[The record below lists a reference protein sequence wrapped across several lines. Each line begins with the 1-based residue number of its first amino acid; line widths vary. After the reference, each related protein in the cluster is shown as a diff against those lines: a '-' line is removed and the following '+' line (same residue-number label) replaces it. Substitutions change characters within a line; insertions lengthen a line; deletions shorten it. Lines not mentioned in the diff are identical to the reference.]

1 MTHETKD
8 VAARRSALIER
19 LTEKA
24 VLLYNY
30 EGSDR
35 ASLRYLCGFTGE
47 GALVVSAKETVLVTD
62 SRYTEQVGRETAEI
76 RIQEERDWMG
86 AGIVSVLQGLGLER
100 VAIVSKRVTQHWFDA
115 TGKLGGP
122 TLVPEADLVNDL
134 RAVKSP
140 TEIESLRKAARL
152 ADDAMARLVPEIRVG
167 MDEAQVA
174 LRLEWLMRE
183 AGSEGIAFDI
193 NVSAGENSALNHYNP
208 VLGRSELRR
217 GDLLLFDFGAC
228 VNGYRS
234 DITRTLSVGKPS
246 GQAQAI
252 YDVVLQANL
261 AAIAVARAG
270 ATGIEVD
277 AAARDLIKKAG
288 YGDRFGHG
296 LGHGIGLEIHERPAL
311 SPQSKD
317 TLARGMVTT
326 IEPGVYIPGVG
337 GVRIEDDVVITDEGC
352 EVITSFP
359 KDRLIQVGT

>member
-1 MTHETKD
+1 
-8 VAARRSALIER
+8 
-19 LTEKA
+19 
-24 VLLYNY
+24 
-30 EGSDR
+30 
-35 ASLRYLCGFTGE
+35 
-47 GALVVSAKETVLVTD
+47 
-62 SRYTEQVGRETAEI
+62 
-76 RIQEERDWMG
+76 
-86 AGIVSVLQGLGLER
+86 
-100 VAIVSKRVTQHWFDA
+100 VTQHWFDA
-115 TGKLGGP
+115 TSKLGGP

-152 ADDAMARLVPEIRVG
+152 ADDAMTRLVPEIRVG

-208 VLGRSELRR
+208 VLARRKLRR

-246 GQAQAI
+246 SQFQAI
-252 YDVVLQANL
+252 YDIVRQANL

-270 ATGIEVD
+270 VTGIEVD
-277 AAARDLIKKAG
+277 AAARDVIKKAG

-326 IEPGVYIPGVG
+326 IEPGIYLSGVG
-337 GVRIEDDVVITDEGC
+337 GVRIEDDVVITDAGC
-352 EVITSFP
+352 EVITAFP
-359 KDRLIQVGT
+359 KDQLIQVGT

>member
-62 SRYTEQVGRETAEI
+62 SRYTEQAARETAEI
-76 RIQEERDWMG
+76 RVQEERDWMG
-86 AGIVSVLQGLGLER
+86 AGIVSVLRGLGHDR
-100 VAIVSKRVTQHWFDA
+100 VAIVAKRVTQHWFDA

-140 TEIESLRKAARL
+140 AEIESLRKAARL

-183 AGSEGIAFDI
+183 AGSDGIAFDI

-208 VLGRSELRR
+208 VLGRSKLRR

-317 TLARGMVTT
+317 ALVRGMVTT
-326 IEPGVYIPGVG
+326 IEPGVYIAGVG